1 MRKIIALISVVLMA
15 ASLQTQVGRKV
26 WNFDTDK
33 TGSIARGFTNEVGNW
48 KVVVDTTTSSKP
60 IVLAQLAKSSQPTFN
75 VALVSEPRYKHLDV
89 SVRMKAIAGRIDRG
103 GGLVWRA
110 KDAKNYY
117 VVRYNPL
124 EDNYRVYKVENGER
138 TQLQSANFKA
148 SEAWHTIRLS
158 MTADRIEC
166 YFDGAKYLDVKD
178 SAFREAGKIGLW
190 TKSDA
195 QTHFDDL
202 IAMEKEK

>member
-1 MRKIIALISVVLMA
+1 MRKIIALISVVMMTT
-15 ASLQTQVGRKV
+15 SLQAQVGRKV

-117 VVRYNPL
+117 IARYNPL
-124 EDNYRVYKVENGER
+124 EDNYRVYTVVNGQR
-138 TQLQSANFKA
+138 SQLESADIKHT
-148 SEAWHTIRLS
+148 SGWHTLRVT

-166 YFDGAKYLDVKD
+166 YFDGKKYLDVKD
-178 SAFREAGKIGLW
+178 STFREAGKIGLW